1 MRRFWG
7 HLLEIALIAVTLIVG
22 WLIWFWFTAQTS
34 QTPAKR
40 LLGIYVITTD
50 GQPATPVRMWLREFL
65 LKWLVMPNVPLAL
78 IVDFLFFL
86 ADSNAQSL
94 HDKIV
99 DTAVVHPLAASNPQF
114 SAATSEP
121 LVPPLTSPLPRGRD
135 EPAGSTS
142 AYLSHASV
150 EERLREIQELADKGL
165 ITVRDYETRR
175 KHILDDL

>member
-7 HLLEIALIAVTLIVG
+7 HLLELVLIAVTLIIG

-50 GQPATPVRMWLREFL
+50 GQPATPLRMWLREFL
-65 LKWLVMPNVPLAL
+65 LNWLIMPNVPLAL

-99 DTAVVHPLAASNPQF
+99 DTAVVHPLARSGQR
-114 SAATSEP
+114 SISATS
-121 LVPPLTSPLPRGRD
+121 VPPLTPARPPGSDPA
-135 EPAGSTS
+135 AGSTS
-142 AYLSHASV
+142 AYLSQASV
-150 EERLREIQELADKGL
+150 EERLRELQGLADQGL
-165 ITVRDYETRR
+165 ITVRDYEARR
-175 KHILDDL
+175 KRILDEL